1 MRSDGTSFR
10 KVRAN
15 RWQRPEIHDP
25 LGGPE
30 QKQTWKRFRTHSR
43 TTGRVTCTLCSLYI
57 DINHDESQ
65 LPTGINT
72 IKLHETENGDWNRRD
87 VDIKRNATSQ
97 RIAA

>member
-1 MRSDGTSFR
+1 MPFR
-10 KVRAN
+10 TVLSI
-15 RWQRPEIHDP
+15 WQRPEIHDP